1 MFQNIIVC
9 AAKKDVE
16 YTLSEKEIDGK
27 IYQVL
32 SRSFLLEPNDDNPS
46 AIGESYQE
54 LTVTLRV
61 LAMNNGEKV
70 KPAFQQR
77 CQ

>member
-1 MFQNIIVC
+1 MVCPMFQNIIVC

-32 SRSFLLEPNDDNPS
+32 SGSFLLEPNDDNPS
-46 AIGESYQE
+46 AIGE
-54 LTVTLRV
+54 R
-61 LAMNNGEKV
+61 K
-70 KPAFQQR
+70 
-77 CQ
+77 